1 MTLSSLGWNDGFADA
16 FQPFS
21 VDGFIPARVALE
33 HKHAYELLSPL
44 GELTAECTGRL
55 LHHAC
60 SRADLPAVGDWVAV
74 RLRTATSGAPPD
86 PTDGADIH
94 AVLPRR
100 TCFSRRAAGDKTIE
114 QILAANIDTVFLV
127 TGLDENYNPRRIERY
142 LAVAR
147 ASGAAPVVLLNK
159 SDLHPSPARAVAKIA
174 AVSNGAPVVALSA
187 AHGDGLAALDAWLVP
202 GRTVALLG
210 SSGVG
215 KSTLI
220 NRLLGTA
227 RQDTGP
233 ISAAVNKG
241 RHTTTRRELIAL
253 TSGALVID
261 TPGLRELQLWDVDE
275 AALDSTFADIATLA
289 TRCRFQ
295 DCTHRAEPGCAIQ
308 SALEDGTLDESRWQ
322 SYAKLQREQ
331 AYAARR
337 VDPQLARAERDRW
350 KKIHMGQRTRE
361 RIERELE

>member
-1 MTLSSLGWNDGFADA
+1 MILSSLGWNDVLADA

-21 VDGFIPARVALE
+21 VDGFVPARVALE

-55 LHHAC
+55 LHTAR

-74 RLRTATSGAPPD
+74 RLRTASLGAAPNPA
-86 PTDGADIH
+86 DGADIH

-100 TCFSRRAAGDKTIE
+100 TCFSRRASGDQDVE

-127 TGLDENYNPRRIERY
+127 TGLDQNFNPRRIERY
-142 LAVAR
+142 LAVTR
-147 ASGAAPVVLLNK
+147 ASGAEPVVLLNK
-159 SDLHPSPARAVAKIA
+159 SDLHPSPAQAVATITA
-174 AVSNGAPVVALSA
+174 LARDTPVVALSA
-187 AHGDGLAALDAWLVP
+187 AHGDGLDALARWLTP
-202 GRTVALLG
+202 GRTIALLG

-227 RQDTGP
+227 RQDTASV
-233 ISAAVNKG
+233 SAAVNKG

-253 TSGALVID
+253 SSGALVID
-261 TPGLRELQLWDVDE
+261 TPGMRELQLWDVDE
-275 AALDSTFADIATLA
+275 SALDATFADVAALVA
-289 TRCRFQ
+289 RCRFQ
-295 DCTHRAEPGCAIQ
+295 DCTHRAEPGCAVRA
-308 SALEDGTLDESRWQ
+308 ALEDGTLDESRWQ

-337 VDPQLARAERDRW
+337 VDPHLARAERDRW
-350 KKIHMGQRTRE
+350 KKLLHNVRTRE
-361 RIERELE
+361 RFERELE